1 MLKDDNVMQYD
12 SLFSVSKAIAEKM
25 GADSTKKYDSTYSV
39 ALEILNRMGSAGGG
53 DASTLESVD
62 VLPTSGVK
70 DGDVVYLKGNA
81 EKADG
86 FYVATLGGDGSA
98 TWTPI
103 SGGGSSIKTYVF
115 QALADNGTAGVSETD
130 RAAILQDVKNGEM
143 IRINVLNSGYS
154 FLAIGTYYTET
165 RAEVNFGFAV
175 RSNQYY
181 KYDTSTDIVQFIG
194 VDDMRND
201 IDGLNEQITNLI
213 TRTQEIDGKIG
224 VIATDTLP
232 TVENAGDKLYAH
244 RDEDKNI
251 KLYGK
256 VFTDEVSQTPLP
268 TNKYFR
274 AFNIQLA
281 DDEWTNYYNGGGNKV
296 SLTINFL
303 KLTHPQFNIDFTVA
317 KDASDNTSIVP
328 SLRNNDNFRLGE
340 NVNGTYELHNTEV
353 GEDMVVAYVTVDVDT
368 KSFHFEMSETDYPMM
383 LKEKSQQ
390 TIVIGGNSSQLSL
403 NLSKGFYKLSKPFIK
418 QAIPYLDTDG
428 NIIEGGQKLSEKY
441 NPFHRTKASSESFN
455 FVEWNEFGQ
464 ITEGHSLYQKRI
476 WINKSKSTD
485 SWGYLYGDYLYEIPD
500 LMVVPTVFGTS
511 GQVLQSAG
519 EGNAPTWTDMIKI
532 QKITQDAYDALQ
544 TKDDNVLYVI
554 TD

>member
-1 MLKDDNVMQYD
+1 MQYD

-53 DASTLESVD
+53 DASKLESVD
-62 VLPTSGVK
+62 VLPTEGVK

-98 TWTPI
+98 TWTMV
-103 SGGGSSIKTYVF
+103 SGGGSSIKTYTF
-115 QALADNGTAGVSETD
+115 QALTDNGTAGVSETD

-154 FLAIGTYYTET
+154 FLAIGTYYTDT
-165 RAEVNFGFAV
+165 RAEVNFGFAI

-213 TRTQEIDGKIG
+213 TRTQEIDNKIG
-224 VIATDTLP
+224 VVATDTLP
-232 TVENAGDKLYAH
+232 TVENAGDKLYVR

-256 VFTDEVSQTPLP
+256 VFTEEVSETPVP
-268 TNKYFR
+268 MYKYFR
-274 AFNIQLA
+274 GINFQLA

-296 SLTINFL
+296 SLTIDFP
-303 KLTHPQFNIDFTVA
+303 KFTHPQFNIDFTVV
-317 KDASDNTSIVP
+317 KDASNNTSIVP
-328 SLRNNDNFRLGE
+328 SLRNNENFRLGE
-340 NVNGTYELHNTEV
+340 NVNGTYELHNTEM
-353 GEDMVVAYVTVDVDT
+353 GEDIVVAYVTVNVDT
-368 KSFHFEMSETDYPMM
+368 KSFYFEIDEAINYQMM
-383 LKEKSQQ
+383 LKEPSQQ
-390 TIVIGGNSSQLSL
+390 TIVIGGNSSVLSL
-403 NLSKGFYKLSKPFIK
+403 NLSKGFYQLSKPFIR
-418 QAIPYLDTDG
+418 QAIPYLDADG
-428 NIIEGGQKLSEKY
+428 NIIEGGHKLSEKY
-441 NPFHRTKASSESFN
+441 NPFHRTKAATTGFN
-455 FVEWNEFGQ
+455 FAKWNVYGQ
-464 ITEGHSLYQKRI
+464 ITGGHSVYQKKI
-476 WINKSKSTD
+476 WINKSKSTG
-485 SWGYLYGDYLYEIPD
+485 SWGYLYGEYVNKFPD
-500 LMVVPTVFGTS
+500 LMVVPTAFGTS

-519 EGNAPTWTDMIKI
+519 EGNAPTWTDLIKI

>member
-1 MLKDDNVMQYD
+1 MQYD

-39 ALEILNRMGSAGGG
+39 ALEILNRMGSTGGG
-53 DASTLESVD
+53 DASKLESVD
-62 VLPTSGVK
+62 AFPTEGVK

-115 QALADNGTAGVSETD
+115 QTLADNGTAGVSETD
-130 RAAILQDVKNGEM
+130 RASILQDVKNGEM

-154 FLAIGTYYTET
+154 FLAIGTYYTDT

-181 KYDTSTDIVQFIG
+181 KYDTSTDIVQFIDD
-194 VDDMRND
+194 DDMRND

-213 TRTQEIDGKIG
+213 TRTQDIDDKIG
-224 VIATDTLP
+224 VVATDTLP
-232 TVENAGDKLYAH
+232 TVENAGDKLYVH

-256 VFTDEVSQTPLP
+256 VFTEEVSETPVHKY
-268 TNKYFR
+268 KYFR
-274 AFNIQLA
+274 AINFQLA

-296 SLTINFL
+296 SLTINFS
-303 KLTHPQFNIDFTVA
+303 KFAHPQFNIDFTVV
-317 KDASDNTSIVP
+317 KDASNNTSIVP
-328 SLRNNDNFRLGE
+328 SLRNNENFRLGE
-340 NVNGTYELHNTEV
+340 NVNGTYELHNTEP
-353 GEDMVVAYVTVDVDT
+353 GEDIVVAYVTVNVDT
-368 KSFHFEMSETDYPMM
+368 KSFYFEISEANYEMM
-383 LKEKSQQ
+383 LEEPSQQ

-403 NLSKGFYKLSKPFIK
+403 NLSKGFYQLSKPFIK

-428 NIIEGGQKLSEKY
+428 NIIENGKKLSEKY
-441 NPFHRTKASSESFN
+441 NPYNNAKEYTKLNPSGYISLPYWNDRGQIIGEYTRGKTYFTLNNSLYALTGGSGINENFKIFAPSES
-455 FVEWNEFGQ
+455 
-464 ITEGHSLYQKRI
+464 
-476 WINKSKSTD
+476 
-485 SWGYLYGDYLYEIPD
+485 
-500 LMVVPTVFGTS
+500 GTA
-511 GQVLQSAG
+511 GQVLQSN
-519 EGNAPTWTDMIKI
+519 GNAAPIWTDLIKI
-532 QKITQDAYDALQ
+532 QKITQDAYDALE

-554 TD
+554 TN

>member
-1 MLKDDNVMQYD
+1 MQYD

-53 DASTLESVD
+53 DASKLESVD
-62 VLPTSGVK
+62 VLPTEGVK

-86 FYVATLGGDGSA
+86 FYVATLGSDGSA
-98 TWTPI
+98 TWTMI

-115 QALADNGTAGVSETD
+115 QTLADNGTAGVSETD
-130 RAAILQDVKNGEM
+130 RAAILRDVKNGEM

-154 FLAIGTYYTET
+154 FLAIGTYYTDT

-181 KYDTSTDIVQFIG
+181 KYDTSTDIVQFIDD
-194 VDDMRND
+194 DDMRND

-224 VIATDTLP
+224 AVATDTLP
-232 TVENAGDKLYAH
+232 TVENAGDKLYVH

-256 VFTDEVSQTPLP
+256 IFTEESSQTPVP
-268 TNKYFR
+268 MYKVFR
-274 AFNIQLA
+274 AINFQLA

-296 SLTINFL
+296 SLTISFPKFN
-303 KLTHPQFNIDFTVA
+303 HPQFNIDFTVV
-317 KDASDNTSIVP
+317 KDASNNTSIVP
-328 SLRNNDNFRLGE
+328 SLRNNENFRLGE
-340 NVNGTYELHNTEV
+340 NVNGTYELHNTEP
-353 GEDMVVAYVTVDVDT
+353 GEDIVVAYVTVNVDT
-368 KSFHFEMSETDYPMM
+368 KSFYFEISEANYLMQLEQP
-383 LKEKSQQ
+383 SQQ

-403 NLSKGFYKLSKPFIK
+403 NLSKGFHKLSKPFIK

-428 NIIEGGQKLSEKY
+428 NIIEKGKKLSEKY
-441 NPFHRTKASSESFN
+441 NPYHITKANGKGFN
-455 FVEWNEFGQ
+455 FAEWNQYGQ
-464 ITEGHSLYQKRI
+464 ITGGHSVYQKKI
-476 WINKSKSTD
+476 WINKSKSTID
-485 SWGYLYGDYLYEIPD
+485 WGYLYGEYVNEFPD
-500 LMVVPTVFGTS
+500 LMVVPTAFGTS

-519 EGNAPTWTDMIKI
+519 EGNAPTWTDLIKI

>member
-1 MLKDDNVMQYD
+1 MQYD

-53 DASTLESVD
+53 DASKLESVD
-62 VLPTSGVK
+62 VLPTEGVK

-86 FYVATLGGDGSA
+86 FYVATLGSDGSA
-98 TWTPI
+98 TWTMI
-103 SGGGSSIKTYVF
+103 SGGGSSIKTYTF
-115 QALADNGTAGVSETD
+115 QTLADNGTAGVSETD
-130 RAAILQDVKNGEM
+130 RAAILRDVKNGEM

-232 TVENAGDKLYAH
+232 TVENAGNRLFLKTDNDGYNK
-244 RDEDKNI
+244 I
-251 KLYGK
+251 YGK
-256 VFTDEVSQTPLP
+256 YHIDRAVDKPM
-268 TNKYFR
+268 KY
-274 AFNIQLA
+274 
-281 DDEWTNYYNGGGNKV
+281 ETNYYEATLNITDADWEKITQG
-296 SLTINFL
+296 NFL
-303 KLTHPQFNIDFTVA
+303 KVDI
-317 KDASDNTSIVP
+317 IVP
-328 SLRNNDNFRLGE
+328 SISQNNQCVFEFDFKESLNIHISDKYTYSFYIATYSDREDYDIMYKTDNSVFC
-340 NVNGTYELHNTEV
+340 
-353 GEDMVVAYVTVDVDT
+353 
-368 KSFHFEMSETDYPMM
+368 KM
-383 LKEKSQQ
+383 LINNNSHS
-390 TIVIGGNSSQLSL
+390 IVIKSKTTNTNPFYVRTTSIQGNNLDISQSEGIIEYGGDSVSQ
-403 NLSKGFYKLSKPFIK
+403 YM
-418 QAIPYLDTDG
+418 PYQDKDG

-441 NPFHRTKASSESFN
+441 NPYHTTTARANYASSSTFY
-455 FVEWNEFGQ
+455 FPSWNSNGQ
-464 ITEGHSLYQKRI
+464 ITSGTVTKAVNDKINNNFYRRYSLTQ
-476 WINKSKSTD
+476 STHYTIFAPET
-485 SWGYLYGDYLYEIPD
+485 G
-500 LMVVPTVFGTS
+500 GTT
-511 GQVLQSAG
+511 GQILQSN
-519 EGNAPTWTDMIKI
+519 GNAAPIWTDLIKI
-532 QKITQDAYDALQ
+532 QKITQDAYDALE

-554 TD
+554 TN

>member
-1 MLKDDNVMQYD
+1 MQYD

-39 ALEILNRMGSAGGG
+39 ALEILNRMGSTGGG
-53 DASTLESVD
+53 DASKLESVD
-62 VLPTSGVK
+62 VLPTEGVK

-98 TWTPI
+98 TWTMI
-103 SGGGSSIKTYVF
+103 SGGGSSIKTYTF
-115 QALADNGTAGVSETD
+115 QTLSDNGTAGVSETD
-130 RAAILQDVKNGEM
+130 RAAILRDVKNGEM

-154 FLAIGTYYTET
+154 FLAIGTYYTDT

-232 TVENAGDKLYAH
+232 TVENAGNRLFLKTDNDGYNK
-244 RDEDKNI
+244 I
-251 KLYGK
+251 YGK
-256 VFTDEVSQTPLP
+256 YHIDMDVDRPMQYE
-268 TNKYFR
+268 
-274 AFNIQLA
+274 
-281 DDEWTNYYNGGGNKV
+281 TNYYEAILNITDSDWQANDNLAG
-296 SLTINFL
+296 TIGA
-303 KLTHPQFNIDFTVA
+303 TI
-317 KDASDNTSIVP
+317 IVP
-328 SLRNNDNFRLGE
+328 SISQNNECKVRFDFDNNHNITPSIDKEHMDIFEIQNPKERQYYIVYKSNSFVFCEIQIYESVHRIIFYSGRRGINPFNFKYNSIE
-340 NVNGTYELHNTEV
+340 GTNLNPL
-353 GEDMVVAYVTVDVDT
+353 D
-368 KSFHFEMSETDYPMM
+368 
-383 LKEKSQQ
+383 
-390 TIVIGGNSSQLSL
+390 LSL
-403 NLSKGFYKLSKPFIK
+403 SQGVKEYEGEKFFQYM
-418 QAIPYLDTDG
+418 PYQDKDG

-441 NPFHRTKASSESFN
+441 NPYHTTKAVVDGYYFPR
-455 FVEWNEFGQ
+455 WNEYGQ
-464 ITEGHSLYQKRI
+464 ITGSYDVNQKRI
-476 WINKSKSTD
+476 WINKSKSTNN
-485 SWGYLYGDYLYEIPD
+485 WGYLYVRYVNEFPD
-500 LMVVPTVFGTS
+500 LMVVPTAFGTS

-519 EGNAPTWTDMIKI
+519 EGNAPTWTDLIKI

>member
-1 MLKDDNVMQYD
+1 MQYD

-53 DASTLESVD
+53 DASKLESVD
-62 VLPTSGVK
+62 VLPTEGVK

-98 TWTPI
+98 TWTMV

-115 QALADNGTAGVSETD
+115 QTLADNGTAGVSETD
-130 RAAILQDVKNGEM
+130 RAAILRDVKNGEM

-154 FLAIGTYYTET
+154 FLAIGTYYTDT

-194 VDDMRND
+194 VDDMKND

-224 VIATDTLP
+224 VVATDTLP
-232 TVENAGDKLYAH
+232 TVENAGDKLYVH
-244 RDEDKNI
+244 KDEDKNI

-256 VFTDEVSQTPLP
+256 VFTEEHSQTPVP
-268 TNKYFR
+268 MHKYFR
-274 AFNIQLA
+274 AINFQLA

-296 SLTINFL
+296 SLTIDFP
-303 KLTHPQFNIDFTVA
+303 KFTHPQFNIDFTVV
-317 KDASDNTSIVP
+317 KDASNNTSIVP
-328 SLRNNDNFRLGE
+328 SLRNNENFRLGE
-340 NVNGTYELHNTEV
+340 NVNGTYELHNTES
-353 GEDMVVAYVTVDVDT
+353 GEDIVVAYVTVNVDT
-368 KSFHFEMSETDYPMM
+368 KSFYFEIDEAINYQMM
-383 LKEKSQQ
+383 LKEPSQQ
-390 TIVIGGNSSQLSL
+390 TIVIGGNSSVLSL
-403 NLSKGFYKLSKPFIK
+403 NLSKGFYQLSKPFIR
-418 QAIPYLDTDG
+418 QAIPYLDADG
-428 NIIEGGQKLSEKY
+428 NIIEKGQKLSEKY
-441 NPFHRTKASSESFN
+441 NPYHRIKANSDYRFPS
-455 FVEWNEFGQ
+455 WNEFGQ
-464 ITEGHSLYQKRI
+464 ITEGHKVYQKHI
-476 WINKSKSTD
+476 WINKSKSTND
-485 SWGYLYGDYLYEIPD
+485 WGYLYGEYVEEFPD
-500 LMVVPTVFGTS
+500 LMVVPTAFGTS

-519 EGNAPTWTDMIKI
+519 EGNVPTWTDLIKI

-544 TKDDNVLYVI
+544 TKDENVLYVI

>member
-1 MLKDDNVMQYD
+1 MQYD

-53 DASTLESVD
+53 DASKLESVD
-62 VLPTSGVK
+62 VLPTEGVK

-98 TWTPI
+98 TWTMV
-103 SGGGSSIKTYVF
+103 SVGGSSIKTYVF

-130 RAAILQDVKNGEM
+130 RASILQDVKNGEM

-154 FLAIGTYYTET
+154 FLAIGTYYTDT
-165 RAEVNFGFAV
+165 RAEVNFGFAI

-224 VIATDTLP
+224 VVATDTLP
-232 TVENAGDKLYAH
+232 TVENAGDKLYVH

-256 VFTDEVSQTPLP
+256 VFTEEHSQTPVP
-268 TNKYFR
+268 MYKYFR
-274 AFNIQLA
+274 GINFQLA

-296 SLTINFL
+296 SLTIDFP
-303 KLTHPQFNIDFTVA
+303 KFTHPQFNIDFTVV
-317 KDASDNTSIVP
+317 KDASNNTSIVP
-328 SLRNNDNFRLGE
+328 SLRNNENFRLGE
-340 NVNGTYELHNTEV
+340 NVNGTYELHNTEM
-353 GEDMVVAYVTVDVDT
+353 GEDIVVAYVTIGVDT
-368 KSFHFEMSETDYPMM
+368 KSFYFEIDEAINYQMM
-383 LKEKSQQ
+383 LKEPSQQ
-390 TIVIGGNSSQLSL
+390 TIVIGGNSSELSL
-403 NLSKGFYKLSKPFIK
+403 NLSKGFYQLSKPFIK
-418 QAIPYLDTDG
+418 QAIPYLDTNG

-441 NPFHRTKASSESFN
+441 NPYHQTKVSGKGFHFA
-455 FVEWNEFGQ
+455 EWNQYGQ
-464 ITEGHSLYQKRI
+464 ITGGHTVYQKKI
-476 WINKSKSTD
+476 WINKSKSTN
-485 SWGYLYGDYLYEIPD
+485 SWGYLYGEYVNVFPD
-500 LMVVPTVFGTS
+500 LMVVPTEFGTS

-519 EGNAPTWTDMIKI
+519 EGNAPTWTNMIKI
-532 QKITQDAYDALQ
+532 QKITQDAYDALE

>member
-1 MLKDDNVMQYD
+1 MQYD

-53 DASTLESVD
+53 DASKLESVD
-62 VLPTSGVK
+62 VLPTEGVK

-86 FYVATLGGDGSA
+86 FYVATLGSDGSA
-98 TWTPI
+98 TWTMI

-154 FLAIGTYYTET
+154 FLAIGTYYTDT
-165 RAEVNFGFAV
+165 RAEVNFGFAI

-181 KYDTSTDIVQFIG
+181 KYDTSTDIVQFIDD
-194 VDDMRND
+194 DDMRND

-213 TRTQEIDGKIG
+213 TRTQDIDGKIG

-232 TVENAGDKLYAH
+232 TVENAGDKLYVH

-256 VFTDEVSQTPLP
+256 VFTEEVSETPVHMFK
-268 TNKYFR
+268 NYR
-274 AFNIQLA
+274 AINFQLA

-296 SLTINFL
+296 SLTIDFP
-303 KLTHPQFNIDFTVA
+303 KFTHPQFNIDFTVV
-317 KDASDNTSIVP
+317 KDASNNTSIVP
-328 SLRNNDNFRLGE
+328 SLRNNENFRLGE
-340 NVNGTYELHNTEV
+340 NVNGTYELHNTES
-353 GEDMVVAYVTVDVDT
+353 GEDIVVAYVTVNVDT
-368 KSFHFEMSETDYPMM
+368 KSFYFEIDEAINYQMM
-383 LKEKSQQ
+383 LKEPSQQ

-403 NLSKGFYKLSKPFIK
+403 NLSKGFFQLAKPFIK

-441 NPFHRTKASSESFN
+441 NPYRRIKAATTGFN
-455 FVEWNEFGQ
+455 FAKWNQYGQ
-464 ITEGHSLYQKRI
+464 ITGGHSVYQKKI
-476 WINKSKSTD
+476 WINKSKSTG
-485 SWGYLYGDYLYEIPD
+485 SWGYLYGEYVNEFPD
-500 LMVVPTVFGTS
+500 LMVVPTAFGTS

-519 EGNAPTWTDMIKI
+519 EGNTPTWTDLIKI

>member
-1 MLKDDNVMQYD
+1 MQYD

-53 DASTLESVD
+53 DASKLESVD
-62 VLPTSGVK
+62 VLPTEGVK

-98 TWTPI
+98 TWTMV
-103 SGGGSSIKTYVF
+103 SGGGSSIKTYTF
-115 QALADNGTAGVSETD
+115 QALTDNGTAGVSETD

-154 FLAIGTYYTET
+154 FLAIGTYYTDT
-165 RAEVNFGFAV
+165 RAEVNFGFAI

-213 TRTQEIDGKIG
+213 TRTQEIDNKIG
-224 VIATDTLP
+224 VVATDTLP
-232 TVENAGDKLYAH
+232 TVENAGDKLYVR

-256 VFTDEVSQTPLP
+256 VFTEEVSETPVHMY
-268 TNKYFR
+268 KYFR
-274 AFNIQLA
+274 GINFQLA

-296 SLTINFL
+296 SLTIDFP
-303 KLTHPQFNIDFTVA
+303 KFTHPQFNIDFTVV
-317 KDASDNTSIVP
+317 KDASNNTSIVP
-328 SLRNNDNFRLGE
+328 SLRNNENFRLGE
-340 NVNGTYELHNTEV
+340 NVNGTYELHNTEM
-353 GEDMVVAYVTVDVDT
+353 GEDIVVAYVTVNVDT
-368 KSFHFEMSETDYPMM
+368 KSFYFEIDEAINYQMM
-383 LKEKSQQ
+383 LKEPSQQ
-390 TIVIGGNSSQLSL
+390 TIVIGGNSSVLSL
-403 NLSKGFYKLSKPFIK
+403 NLSKGFYQLSKPFIR
-418 QAIPYLDTDG
+418 QAIPYLDADG
-428 NIIEGGQKLSEKY
+428 NIIEGGHKLSEKY
-441 NPFHRTKASSESFN
+441 NPFHRTKAATTGFN
-455 FVEWNEFGQ
+455 FAKWNVYGQ
-464 ITEGHSLYQKRI
+464 ITGGHSVYQKKI
-476 WINKSKSTD
+476 WINKSKSTG
-485 SWGYLYGDYLYEIPD
+485 SWGYLYGEYVNKFPD
-500 LMVVPTVFGTS
+500 LMVVPTAFGTS

-519 EGNAPTWTDMIKI
+519 EGNAPTWTDLIKI

>member
-1 MLKDDNVMQYD
+1 MQYD

-53 DASTLESVD
+53 DASKLESVD
-62 VLPTSGVK
+62 VLPTEGVK

-98 TWTPI
+98 TWTMV

-115 QALADNGTAGVSETD
+115 QALTDNGTAGVSETD
-130 RAAILQDVKNGEM
+130 RAAILRDVKNGEM

-154 FLAIGTYYTET
+154 FLAIGTYYTDT

-194 VDDMRND
+194 VDDMKND

-232 TVENAGDKLYAH
+232 TVENAGDKLYVH

-256 VFTDEVSQTPLP
+256 VFTEEESQTPVP
-268 TNKYFR
+268 NYKYFR
-274 AFNIQLA
+274 GINFQLA

-296 SLTINFL
+296 SLTIDFP
-303 KLTHPQFNIDFTVA
+303 KFTHPQFNIDFTVV
-317 KDASDNTSIVP
+317 KDASNNTSIVP
-328 SLRNNDNFRLGE
+328 SLRNNENFRLGE
-340 NVNGTYELHNTEV
+340 NVNGTYELHNTEM
-353 GEDMVVAYVTVDVDT
+353 GEDIVVAYVTVNVDT
-368 KSFHFEMSETDYPMM
+368 KSFYFEIDEGINYQMM
-383 LKEKSQQ
+383 LKEPSQQ
-390 TIVIGGNSSQLSL
+390 TIVIGGNSSELSL
-403 NLSKGFYKLSKPFIK
+403 NLSKGFYQLSKPFIR
-418 QAIPYLDTDG
+418 QAIPYLDADG
-428 NIIEGGQKLSEKY
+428 NIIEQGKKLSEKY
-441 NPFHRTKASSESFN
+441 NPYHTTKTNGKGFN
-455 FVEWNEFGQ
+455 FAEWNQYGQ
-464 ITEGHSLYQKRI
+464 ITGGHSVYQKQI
-476 WINKSKSTD
+476 WINKSKSTN
-485 SWGYLYGDYLYEIPD
+485 SWGYLYGDYVNEFPD
-500 LMVVPTVFGTS
+500 LMVVPTAFGTS

-519 EGNAPTWTDMIKI
+519 EGNVPTWTDLIKI
-532 QKITQDAYDALQ
+532 QKITQDAYDALE

-554 TD
+554 TN

>member
-1 MLKDDNVMQYD
+1 MQYD

-53 DASTLESVD
+53 DASKLESVD
-62 VLPTSGVK
+62 VLPTEGVK

-98 TWTPI
+98 TWTMI
-103 SGGGSSIKTYVF
+103 SGGGSSIKTYTF
-115 QALADNGTAGVSETD
+115 QTLADNGTAGVSETD

-165 RAEVNFGFAV
+165 RAEINFGFAV

-181 KYDTSTDIVQFIG
+181 KYDTSTDIVQFIDD
-194 VDDMRND
+194 DDMRND

-224 VIATDTLP
+224 VVATDTLP
-232 TVENAGDKLYAH
+232 TVENAGDKLYVR
-244 RDEDKNI
+244 RDGNNRFE
-251 KLYGK
+251 LYGK
-256 VFTDEVSQTPLP
+256 VFTDELSDTPP
-268 TNKYFR
+268 KMNKEYVAIDFGF
-274 AFNIQLA
+274 AY
-281 DDEWTNYYNGGGNKV
+281 DEWTNYYNGGGNRV
-296 SLTINFL
+296 SLTINFP
-303 KLTHPQFNIDFTVA
+303 KFGNPQFNIDFTVV
-317 KDASDNTSIVP
+317 KDASNNTSIVP
-328 SLRNNDNFRLGE
+328 SLRNNENFRLGE
-340 NVNGTYELHNTEV
+340 NVNGTYELHNTEL
-353 GEDMVVAYVTVDVDT
+353 GEDLVVAYVTIDVDT
-368 KSFHFEMSETDYPMM
+368 EHFYFEMGETNYPMQ
-383 LKEKSQQ
+383 LENPSQQ

-403 NLSKGFYKLSKPFIK
+403 NLSKGITQLSKPVIR

-428 NIIEGGQKLSEKY
+428 NIIEGGQKLSKKY
-441 NPFHRTKASSESFN
+441 NPYHRTEANSDYKFPS
-455 FVEWNEFGQ
+455 WNEFGQ
-464 ITEGHSLYQKRI
+464 ITEGHKVFQKQI
-476 WINKSKSTD
+476 WINKSKSTN
-485 SWGYLYGDYLYEIPD
+485 SWGYLYGKYVEEFPD
-500 LMVVPTVFGTS
+500 LMVVPTAFGTS

-519 EGNAPTWTDMIKI
+519 EGNAPSWTDLIKI

-554 TD
+554 TN

>member
-1 MLKDDNVMQYD
+1 MQYD

-53 DASTLESVD
+53 DASKLESVD
-62 VLPTSGVK
+62 VLPTEGVK

-98 TWTPI
+98 TWTMV

-115 QALADNGTAGVSETD
+115 QTLADNGTAGVSETD

-181 KYDTSTDIVQFIG
+181 KYDTSTDIVQFIDD
-194 VDDMRND
+194 DDMKND

-224 VIATDTLP
+224 VVATDTLP
-232 TVENAGDKLYAH
+232 TVENAGDRLFLKTDNDGYNKIYGKYH
-244 RDEDKNI
+244 RDRVVDKPMKYDTDYFEATLN
-251 KLYGK
+251 
-256 VFTDEVSQTPLP
+256 FTDDDWDKISGGIPFEVD
-268 TNKYFR
+268 
-274 AFNIQLA
+274 I
-281 DDEWTNYYNGGGNKV
+281 
-296 SLTINFL
+296 
-303 KLTHPQFNIDFTVA
+303 
-317 KDASDNTSIVP
+317 IVP
-328 SLRNNDNFRLGE
+328 SISQNNHCIFEFDFKESLNIHISDRFTNIFYIATSSDREEYDIKYKTNNFVFCKMLINNDS
-340 NVNGTYELHNTEV
+340 H
-353 GEDMVVAYVTVDVDT
+353 
-368 KSFHFEMSETDYPMM
+368 S
-383 LKEKSQQ
+383 
-390 TIVIGGNSSQLSL
+390 IVIKSKTTDTNPFYVSYVVIQGKYFDITQSEGVIDYGGYSVSQ
-403 NLSKGFYKLSKPFIK
+403 YM
-418 QAIPYLDTDG
+418 PYQDKDG
-428 NIIEGGQKLSEKY
+428 NIIEGGKKLSEKY
-441 NPFHRTKASSESFN
+441 NPYRTTTARFNSSSSSTFY
-455 FVEWNEFGQ
+455 FPSWNSNGQ
-464 ITEGHSLYQKRI
+464 ITSGATTHTVTDNINNVGHKRFSLNQTTNYTI
-476 WINKSKSTD
+476 FAPET
-485 SWGYLYGDYLYEIPD
+485 G
-500 LMVVPTVFGTS
+500 GTA
-511 GQVLQSAG
+511 GQVLQSN
-519 EGNAPTWTDMIKI
+519 GNAAPIWTDLIKI

>member
-1 MLKDDNVMQYD
+1 MQYD

-53 DASTLESVD
+53 DASKLESVD
-62 VLPTSGVK
+62 VLPTEGVK

-86 FYVATLGGDGSA
+86 FYVATLGGDGSV
-98 TWTPI
+98 TWTMV

-115 QALADNGTAGVSETD
+115 QTLADNGTAGVSETD
-130 RAAILQDVKNGEM
+130 RASILQDVKNGEM

-194 VDDMRND
+194 VDDMKND

-232 TVENAGDKLYAH
+232 TVENAGDKLYVS

-256 VFTDEVSQTPLP
+256 VFTEERSQTPVPMHKEL
-268 TNKYFR
+268 R
-274 AFNIQLA
+274 GFNIQLV
-281 DDEWTNYYNGGGNKV
+281 DDEWTNYYNGGGNRV
-296 SLTINFL
+296 SLTINFP
-303 KLTHPQFNIDFTVA
+303 KFVHPQFNIDFTVV
-317 KDASDNTSIVP
+317 KDASNNTSIVP
-328 SLRNNDNFRLGE
+328 SLRNNENFRLGE

-353 GEDMVVAYVTVDVDT
+353 GEDIVVAYVTVNVDA
-368 KSFHFEMSETDYPMM
+368 KSFYFEIDEATNYLMQLEEP
-383 LKEKSQQ
+383 SQQ

-403 NLSKGFYKLSKPFIK
+403 NLSKGFYQLSKPFIK

-428 NIIEGGQKLSEKY
+428 NIIEGGQKLSKKY
-441 NPFHRTKASSESFN
+441 NPYNQTKAVVDGYYFPR
-455 FVEWNEFGQ
+455 WNKYGQ
-464 ITEGHSLYQKRI
+464 ITGSYDVNQKKI
-476 WINKSKSTD
+476 WINKSKSTNN
-485 SWGYLYGDYLYEIPD
+485 WGYLYVRYANEFPD
-500 LMVVPTVFGTS
+500 LMVVPTAFGTS

-519 EGNAPTWTDMIKI
+519 EGNAPTWTNMIKI

-554 TD
+554 TN

>member
-1 MLKDDNVMQYD
+1 MQYD

-39 ALEILNRMGSAGGG
+39 ALEILNRMDSAGGG
-53 DASTLESVD
+53 DASKLESVD
-62 VLPTSGVK
+62 VLPTEGVK

-98 TWTPI
+98 TWTMI

-115 QALADNGTAGVSETD
+115 QTLADNGTAGVSETD

-181 KYDTSTDIVQFIG
+181 KYDTSTDIVQFIDD
-194 VDDMRND
+194 DDMRND

-213 TRTQEIDGKIG
+213 TRTQDIDGKIG

-232 TVENAGDKLYAH
+232 TVENAGDKLYVR

-256 VFTDEVSQTPLP
+256 LHTDRAVDKPI
-268 TNKYFR
+268 KY
-274 AFNIQLA
+274 
-281 DDEWTNYYNGGGNKV
+281 ETNYFEATLNITDNDWNKISV
-296 SLTINFL
+296 GIPFEV
-303 KLTHPQFNIDFTVA
+303 HI
-317 KDASDNTSIVP
+317 IVP
-328 SLRNNDNFRLGE
+328 SIAQNNDCLFEFDFKGSLNIHISDIFTDIFYIE
-340 NVNGTYELHNTEV
+340 KKSEQ
-353 GEDMVVAYVTVDVDT
+353 EDYDIMY
-368 KSFHFEMSETDYPMM
+368 KTDNSVFCKM
-383 LKEKSQQ
+383 LINNDSHS
-390 TIVIGGNSSQLSL
+390 IVIK
-403 NLSKGFYKLSKPFIK
+403 SKTTDTNPFYVDYATIQGK
-418 QAIPYLDTDG
+418 YLDISQSEGVIEYEGDSVSQYMPYQDKDG
-428 NIIEGGQKLSEKY
+428 NIIEQGKKLSEKY
-441 NPFHRTKASSESFN
+441 NPHRTTTARVNISGSNILYFPS
-455 FVEWNEFGQ
+455 WNSNGQ
-464 ITEGHSLYQKRI
+464 ITSGALTNAVTDKINNVGHRRFSLNQKTNYTI
-476 WINKSKSTD
+476 FAPET
-485 SWGYLYGDYLYEIPD
+485 G
-500 LMVVPTVFGTS
+500 GTA
-511 GQVLQSAG
+511 GQVLQSN
-519 EGNAPTWTDMIKI
+519 GNAAPTWTDLIKI

-544 TKDDNVLYVI
+544 TKDENVLYVI
-554 TD
+554 TN

>member
-1 MLKDDNVMQYD
+1 MQYD

-53 DASTLESVD
+53 DASKLESVD
-62 VLPTSGVK
+62 VLPTEGVK

-98 TWTPI
+98 TWTMV

-115 QALADNGTAGVSETD
+115 QTLADNGTAGVSETD
-130 RAAILQDVKNGEM
+130 RAAILRDVKNGEM

-154 FLAIGTYYTET
+154 FLAIGTYYTDT

-194 VDDMRND
+194 VDDMKND

-232 TVENAGDKLYAH
+232 TVENAGDKLYVH

-256 VFTDEVSQTPLP
+256 LHTERAVDKPM
-268 TNKYFR
+268 KY
-274 AFNIQLA
+274 
-281 DDEWTNYYNGGGNKV
+281 ETNYFEATLNITDADWDKISKGIIFQVDIIVPNISHNNQCIFEFDFKE
-296 SLTINFL
+296 SLNIHISDYFTNIFYIATYSDREDYDIMYKTDNSVFCKILINNDS
-303 KLTHPQFNIDFTVA
+303 H
-317 KDASDNTSIVP
+317 SIVIKSKTTDTNP
-328 SLRNNDNFRLGE
+328 F
-340 NVNGTYELHNTEV
+340 
-353 GEDMVVAYVTVDVDT
+353 YV
-368 KSFHFEMSETDYPMM
+368 
-383 LKEKSQQ
+383 
-390 TIVIGGNSSQLSL
+390 
-403 NLSKGFYKLSKPFIK
+403 
-418 QAIPYLDTDG
+418 LDTDIQGRYLDISQSEGVIEYGGDSVSQYIPYQDKNG
-428 NIIEGGQKLSEKY
+428 NIIEQGKKLSEKY
-441 NPFHRTKASSESFN
+441 NPYYTTKAKLNISGSNILYFPS
-455 FVEWNEFGQ
+455 WNSNGQ
-464 ITEGHSLYQKRI
+464 ITSGAVTNAVTDNINNVGHRRFSLNQTTNYTI
-476 WINKSKSTD
+476 FAPET
-485 SWGYLYGDYLYEIPD
+485 G
-500 LMVVPTVFGTS
+500 GTT
-511 GQVLQSAG
+511 GQVLQSN
-519 EGNAPTWTDMIKI
+519 GNAAPIWTDLIKI

-554 TD
+554 TN

>member
-1 MLKDDNVMQYD
+1 MQYD

-25 GADSTKKYDSTYSV
+25 GADSAKKYDSTYSV

-53 DASTLESVD
+53 DASKLESVD
-62 VLPTSGVK
+62 VLPTEGVK

-81 EKADG
+81 EKVDG

-98 TWTPI
+98 TWTMI

-115 QALADNGTAGVSETD
+115 QTLADNGTAGVSETD

-154 FLAIGTYYTET
+154 FLAIGTYYTDT
-165 RAEVNFGFAV
+165 RAEVNFGFAI

-194 VDDMRND
+194 VDDIKND

-232 TVENAGDKLYAH
+232 TVENAGDKLYVR

-256 VFTDEVSQTPLP
+256 VFTDEVSDTPVP
-268 TNKYFR
+268 MHKVFKAINF
-274 AFNIQLA
+274 QLA

-296 SLTINFL
+296 SLTINFP
-303 KLTHPQFNIDFTVA
+303 KFTHPQFNIDFTVV
-317 KDASDNTSIVP
+317 KDASNNTSIVP
-328 SLRNNDNFRLGE
+328 SLRNNENFRLGE
-340 NVNGTYELHNTEV
+340 NVNGTYELHNTEL
-353 GEDMVVAYVTVDVDT
+353 GEDIVVAYVTVNVDT
-368 KSFHFEMSETDYPMM
+368 KSFYFEIDEAINYPMR
-383 LKEKSQQ
+383 LEQPSQQ

-403 NLSKGFYKLSKPFIK
+403 NLSKGFYKLSKPVIR

-441 NPFHRTKASSESFN
+441 NPYHQTKASGDGYYFPR
-455 FVEWNEFGQ
+455 WNQYGQ
-464 ITEGHSLYQKRI
+464 ITGGDSVNQKKI
-476 WINKSKSTD
+476 WINKSTTTD
-485 SWGYLYGDYLYEIPD
+485 GWGYLYGEYVNEFPNS
-500 LMVVPTVFGTS
+500 MVVPTAFGTS

-519 EGNAPTWTDMIKI
+519 EGNAPTWTNMIKI
-532 QKITQDAYDALQ
+532 QKITQDAYDALE

>member
-1 MLKDDNVMQYD
+1 MQYD

-53 DASTLESVD
+53 DASKLESVD
-62 VLPTSGVK
+62 VLPTEGVK

-98 TWTPI
+98 TWTMV
-103 SGGGSSIKTYVF
+103 SVGGSSIKTYVF

-130 RAAILQDVKNGEM
+130 RASILQDVKNGEM

-154 FLAIGTYYTET
+154 FLAIGTYYTDT
-165 RAEVNFGFAV
+165 RAEINFGFAV

-224 VIATDTLP
+224 VVATDTLP
-232 TVENAGDKLYAH
+232 TVENAGDKLYVH

-256 VFTDEVSQTPLP
+256 MFTEEQSQTPVPMDKELRGI
-268 TNKYFR
+268 NF
-274 AFNIQLA
+274 QLA

-296 SLTINFL
+296 SLTINFP
-303 KLTHPQFNIDFTVA
+303 KFANPQFNIDFTVV
-317 KDASDNTSIVP
+317 KDASNNTSIVP
-328 SLRNNDNFRLGE
+328 SLRNNENFRLGE
-340 NVNGTYELHNTEV
+340 NVNGTYELHNTEM
-353 GEDMVVAYVTVDVDT
+353 GEDIVLAYVTIGVDT
-368 KSFHFEMSETDYPMM
+368 KSFYFEINEWFNYPMQ
-383 LKEKSQQ
+383 LEEPSQQ
-390 TIVIGGNSSQLSL
+390 TIVIGGNSSELSL
-403 NLSKGFYKLSKPFIK
+403 NLSKGIFQLSKPFIK
-418 QAIPYLDTDG
+418 QAIPYLDTNG

-441 NPFHRTKASSESFN
+441 NPYHQTKVSGKGFN
-455 FVEWNEFGQ
+455 FAEWNQYGQ
-464 ITEGHSLYQKRI
+464 ITGGHSVYRKKI
-476 WINKSKSTD
+476 WINKSTSTN
-485 SWGYLYGDYLYEIPD
+485 SWGYLYGEYVNVFPD
-500 LMVVPTVFGTS
+500 LMVVPTEFGTS

-519 EGNAPTWTDMIKI
+519 EGNAPTWTNMIKI

-554 TD
+554 TN

>member
-1 MLKDDNVMQYD
+1 MQYD

-53 DASTLESVD
+53 DASKLESVD
-62 VLPTSGVK
+62 VLPTEGVK

-98 TWTPI
+98 TWTMI
-103 SGGGSSIKTYVF
+103 SGGGSSIKTYTF
-115 QALADNGTAGVSETD
+115 QTLADNGTAGVSEAD
-130 RAAILQDVKNGEM
+130 RAAILRDVKNGEM

-154 FLAIGTYYTET
+154 FLAIGTYYTDT

-224 VIATDTLP
+224 VVATDTLP
-232 TVENAGDKLYAH
+232 TVENAGDKLYVR
-244 RDEDKNI
+244 RDGNNRFE
-251 KLYGK
+251 LYGK
-256 VFTDEVSQTPLP
+256 VFTDELSETPP
-268 TNKYFR
+268 TMNNEYVAIIFG
-274 AFNIQLA
+274 LA
-281 DDEWTNYYNGGGNKV
+281 YNEWTNYYNGGGNKV
-296 SLTINFL
+296 SLTINFP
-303 KLTHPQFNIDFTVA
+303 KFVNPQFNIDFTVV
-317 KDASDNTSIVP
+317 KDSSNNTSIVP
-328 SLRNNDNFRLGE
+328 SLRNNENFRLGE
-340 NVNGTYELHNTEV
+340 NVNGTYELHNTEL
-353 GEDMVVAYVTVDVDT
+353 GEDLIVAYVTIDVDAE
-368 KSFHFEMSETDYPMM
+368 HFYFEIGEANYPMQ
-383 LKEKSQQ
+383 LENPSQQ

-403 NLSKGFYKLSKPFIK
+403 NLSKGITQLSKPVIR

-441 NPFHRTKASSESFN
+441 NPFNKTQANDNYRFPR
-455 FVEWNEFGQ
+455 WNEYGQ
-464 ITEGHSLYQKRI
+464 IIGGYNVNQKKI
-476 WINKSKSTD
+476 WINKSISTND
-485 SWGYLYGDYLYEIPD
+485 WGYLYGEYVEEFPD
-500 LMVVPTVFGTS
+500 LMVVPTAFGTS

-519 EGNAPTWTDMIKI
+519 EGNVPTWTNMIKI

>member
-1 MLKDDNVMQYD
+1 MQYD

-53 DASTLESVD
+53 DASKLESVD
-62 VLPTSGVK
+62 VLPTEGVK
-70 DGDVVYLKGNA
+70 DGDVVYLKGNT

-98 TWTPI
+98 TWTMV

-115 QALADNGTAGVSETD
+115 QALTDNGTAGVSETD
-130 RAAILQDVKNGEM
+130 RAAILRDVKNGEM

-154 FLAIGTYYTET
+154 FLAIGTYYTDT
-165 RAEVNFGFAV
+165 RAEINFGFAV

-194 VDDMRND
+194 VDDMKND

-213 TRTQEIDGKIG
+213 TRTQDIDGKIG
-224 VIATDTLP
+224 VVATDTLP
-232 TVENAGDKLYAH
+232 TVENAGDKLYVH

-256 VFTDEVSQTPLP
+256 VFTEEHSQTPVP
-268 TNKYFR
+268 MYKYFR
-274 AFNIQLA
+274 GINFQLA

-296 SLTINFL
+296 SLTIDFP
-303 KLTHPQFNIDFTVA
+303 KFTHPQFNIDFTVV
-317 KDASDNTSIVP
+317 KDASNNTSIVP
-328 SLRNNDNFRLGE
+328 SLRNNENFRLGE
-340 NVNGTYELHNTEV
+340 NVNGTYELHNTEM
-353 GEDMVVAYVTVDVDT
+353 GEDIVVAYVTVNVDT
-368 KSFHFEMSETDYPMM
+368 KSFYFEIDEAINYQMM
-383 LKEKSQQ
+383 LEEPSQQ
-390 TIVIGGNSSQLSL
+390 TIVIGGNSSVLSL
-403 NLSKGFYKLSKPFIK
+403 NLSKGFYQLSKPFIR

-441 NPFHRTKASSESFN
+441 NPYHRIKANSGYKFPS
-455 FVEWNEFGQ
+455 WNEFGQ
-464 ITEGHSLYQKRI
+464 ITGGHIVYQKQI
-476 WINKSKSTD
+476 WINKSKSTN
-485 SWGYLYGDYLYEIPD
+485 SWGYLYGEYVNEFPD
-500 LMVVPTVFGTS
+500 LMVVPTAFGTS

-519 EGNAPTWTDMIKI
+519 EGNAPTWTDLIKI
-532 QKITQDAYDALQ
+532 QKITQDAYDALE
-544 TKDDNVLYVI
+544 TKDENVLYVI
-554 TD
+554 TN

>member
-1 MLKDDNVMQYD
+1 MQYD

-53 DASTLESVD
+53 SSTLESVD
-62 VLPTSGVK
+62 VLPTEGVK

-81 EKADG
+81 ERADG

-98 TWTPI
+98 TWTMI

-115 QALADNGTAGVSETD
+115 QTLADNGTAGVSETD
-130 RAAILQDVKNGEM
+130 RAAILRDVKNGEM

-165 RAEVNFGFAV
+165 RAEVNFGFAI

-194 VDDMRND
+194 VDDMKND

-224 VIATDTLP
+224 VVATDTLP
-232 TVENAGDKLYAH
+232 TVENAGDKLYVR
-244 RDEDKNI
+244 RDGNNRI

-256 VFTDEVSQTPLP
+256 VFTDEVSDTPLKM
-268 TNKYFR
+268 NKEYVAIDFGF
-274 AFNIQLA
+274 AYN
-281 DDEWTNYYNGGGNKV
+281 EWTNYYNGGGNKV
-296 SLTINFL
+296 SLTINFP
-303 KLTHPQFNIDFTVA
+303 KFVNPQFNIDFTVV
-317 KDASDNTSIVP
+317 KDASSNTSIVP
-328 SLRNNDNFRLGE
+328 SLRNNENFRLGE
-340 NVNGTYELHNTEV
+340 NVNGTYELHNTEP
-353 GEDMVVAYVTVDVDT
+353 GEDIVVAYVTIDVDAEH
-368 KSFHFEMSETDYPMM
+368 FYFEMSEANYPMQ
-383 LKEKSQQ
+383 LENRAQQ
-390 TIVIGGNSSQLSL
+390 TIVIDGNSSQLSL
-403 NLSKGFYKLSKPFIK
+403 NLSKGITQLSTPIIRE
-418 QAIPYLDTDG
+418 AIPYLDADG
-428 NIIEGGQKLSEKY
+428 NIIEGGQKLSKKY
-441 NPFHRTKASSESFN
+441 NPYHYTKARNRGFN
-455 FVEWNEFGQ
+455 FAEWNQYGQ
-464 ITEGHSLYQKRI
+464 ITGGHSVYQKKI
-476 WINKSKSTD
+476 WINKSTTTNG
-485 SWGYLYGDYLYEIPD
+485 WGYLYGEYVDAFPNS
-500 LMVVPTVFGTS
+500 MVVPTAFGTS

-519 EGNAPTWTDMIKI
+519 EGNAPTWTDLIKI

>member
-1 MLKDDNVMQYD
+1 MQYD

-53 DASTLESVD
+53 DASKLESVD
-62 VLPTSGVK
+62 VLPTEGVK

-98 TWTPI
+98 TWTMI

-115 QALADNGTAGVSETD
+115 QALTDNGTAGVSETD
-130 RAAILQDVKNGEM
+130 RAAILRDVKNGEM

-154 FLAIGTYYTET
+154 FLAIGTYYTDT

-194 VDDMRND
+194 VDDMKND

-213 TRTQEIDGKIG
+213 TRTQDIDDKIG
-224 VIATDTLP
+224 VVATDTLP
-232 TVENAGDKLYAH
+232 TVENAGDKLYVH

-256 VFTDEVSQTPLP
+256 IFTEELSDTPVP
-268 TNKYFR
+268 MYKYFR
-274 AFNIQLA
+274 AINFQLA

-296 SLTINFL
+296 SLTINFP
-303 KLTHPQFNIDFTVA
+303 KFPHPQFNIDFTVV
-317 KDASDNTSIVP
+317 KDASNNTSIVP
-328 SLRNNDNFRLGE
+328 SLRNNENFRLGE
-340 NVNGTYELHNTEV
+340 NVNGTYELHNTEL
-353 GEDMVVAYVTVDVDT
+353 GEDLIVAYVTVNVDT
-368 KSFHFEMSETDYPMM
+368 KSFYFEIDEATNYLME
-383 LKEKSQQ
+383 LKEPSQQ

-403 NLSKGFYKLSKPFIK
+403 NLSKGFYELSKPFIK

-428 NIIEGGQKLSEKY
+428 DIIEKGKKLSEKY
-441 NPFHRTKASSESFN
+441 NPFNKTKMVSGGYYFPR
-455 FVEWNEFGQ
+455 WNQYGQ
-464 ITEGHSLYQKRI
+464 ITGSYGVNQKKI
-476 WINKSKSTD
+476 WINKSKAAYG
-485 SWGYLYGDYLYEIPD
+485 WGYLYGEYVENFPD
-500 LMVVPTVFGTS
+500 LMVVPTAFGTS

-519 EGNAPTWTDMIKI
+519 EGNAPTWTDLIKI
-532 QKITQDAYDALQ
+532 QKITQAAYDALE
-544 TKDDNVLYVI
+544 TKDENVLYVI
-554 TD
+554 TN

>member
-1 MLKDDNVMQYD
+1 MQYD

-53 DASTLESVD
+53 DASKLESVD
-62 VLPTSGVK
+62 VLPTEGVK

-86 FYVATLGGDGSA
+86 FYVATLDSDGSA
-98 TWTPI
+98 TWTMI

-130 RAAILQDVKNGEM
+130 RAAILRDVKNGEM

-154 FLAIGTYYTET
+154 FLAIGTYYTDT
-165 RAEVNFGFAV
+165 RAEVNFGFAI

-181 KYDTSTDIVQFIG
+181 KYDTSTDIVQFIDD
-194 VDDMRND
+194 DDMRND

-213 TRTQEIDGKIG
+213 TRTQDIDDKIG
-224 VIATDTLP
+224 AVVTDTLP
-232 TVENAGDKLYAH
+232 TVENAGDKLYVR
-244 RDEDKNI
+244 RDGNNRI

-256 VFTDEVSQTPLP
+256 VFTEEVSDTPP
-268 TNKYFR
+268 KINKEYVAIDFGF
-274 AFNIQLA
+274 AY
-281 DDEWTNYYNGGGNKV
+281 DEWTNYYNGGGNKV
-296 SLTINFL
+296 SLTINFP
-303 KLTHPQFNIDFTVA
+303 KFTHPQFNIDFTVV
-317 KDASDNTSIVP
+317 KDASNNTSIVP
-328 SLRNNDNFRLGE
+328 SLRNNENFRLGE
-340 NVNGTYELHNTEV
+340 NVNGTYELHNTEP
-353 GEDMVVAYVTVDVDT
+353 GEDIVVAYVTVNVDT
-368 KSFHFEMSETDYPMM
+368 KSFYFEISEANYLMTLEEP
-383 LKEKSQQ
+383 SQQ

-428 NIIEGGQKLSEKY
+428 NIIERGKKLSEKY
-441 NPFHRTKASSESFN
+441 NPYHYTKARNGGFN
-455 FVEWNEFGQ
+455 FAEWNQYGQ
-464 ITEGHSLYQKRI
+464 ITGGHSVYQKKI
-476 WINKSKSTD
+476 WINKSITTNG
-485 SWGYLYGDYLYEIPD
+485 WGYLYGEYVDEFPY
-500 LMVVPTVFGTS
+500 LMVVPTAFGTS

-519 EGNAPTWTDMIKI
+519 EGNAPTWTDLIKI

>member
-1 MLKDDNVMQYD
+1 MQYD

-39 ALEILNRMGSAGGG
+39 ALEILNRMGSTGGG
-53 DASTLESVD
+53 DVSKLESVD
-62 VLPTSGVK
+62 AFPTEGVK

-86 FYVATLGGDGSA
+86 FYVATLGGDGSV
-98 TWTPI
+98 TWTMV

-130 RAAILQDVKNGEM
+130 RAAILRDVKNGEM

-154 FLAIGTYYTET
+154 FLAIGTYYTDT

-194 VDDMRND
+194 VDDMKND

-213 TRTQEIDGKIG
+213 TRTQEINDKIE

-256 VFTDEVSQTPLP
+256 IFTEEHSQTPLP
-268 TNKYFR
+268 TYKYFR
-274 AFNIQLA
+274 GLNIQLA

-296 SLTINFL
+296 SLTIDFL
-303 KLTHPQFNIDFTVA
+303 KFTHPQFNIDFTVV
-317 KDASDNTSIVP
+317 KDASNNTSIVP
-328 SLRNNDNFRLGE
+328 SLRNNENFRLGE
-340 NVNGTYELHNTEV
+340 NVNGTYELHNTEL
-353 GEDMVVAYVTVDVDT
+353 GEDIVVAYVTVNVDT
-368 KSFHFEMSETDYPMM
+368 KSFYFEIDEAINYQMM
-383 LKEKSQQ
+383 LKEPSQQ
-390 TIVIGGNSSQLSL
+390 TIVIGGNSSELSL
-403 NLSKGFYKLSKPFIK
+403 NLSKGFYQLSKPFIK

-428 NIIEGGQKLSEKY
+428 NIIEGGRKLSEKY
-441 NPFHRTKASSESFN
+441 NPYNETKAHTSPHPSGYIYLPYWNDRGQIIDEYTRGKTYFTLNNSLYTLISGSGSNANFKIFAPSES
-455 FVEWNEFGQ
+455 
-464 ITEGHSLYQKRI
+464 
-476 WINKSKSTD
+476 
-485 SWGYLYGDYLYEIPD
+485 
-500 LMVVPTVFGTS
+500 GTA
-511 GQVLQSAG
+511 GQVLQSN
-519 EGNAPTWTDMIKI
+519 GNAAPTWTDLIKI
-532 QKITQDAYDALQ
+532 QKITQDAYDALE
-544 TKDDNVLYVI
+544 TKDENVLYVI

>member
-1 MLKDDNVMQYD
+1 MQYD

-53 DASTLESVD
+53 SSTLESVD
-62 VLPTSGVK
+62 VLPTEGVK

-81 EKADG
+81 ERADG

-98 TWTPI
+98 TWTMI

-115 QALADNGTAGVSETD
+115 QTLADNGTAGVSETD
-130 RAAILQDVKNGEM
+130 RAAILRDVKNGEM

-165 RAEVNFGFAV
+165 RAEVNFGFAI

-194 VDDMRND
+194 VDDMKND

-224 VIATDTLP
+224 VVATDTLP
-232 TVENAGDKLYAH
+232 TVENAGDKLYVR
-244 RDEDKNI
+244 RDGNNRI

-256 VFTDEVSQTPLP
+256 VFTDEVSDTPLKM
-268 TNKYFR
+268 NKEYVAIDFGF
-274 AFNIQLA
+274 AYN
-281 DDEWTNYYNGGGNKV
+281 EWTNYYNGGGNKV
-296 SLTINFL
+296 SLTINFP
-303 KLTHPQFNIDFTVA
+303 KFVNPQFNIDFTVV
-317 KDASDNTSIVP
+317 KDASSNTSIVP
-328 SLRNNDNFRLGE
+328 SLRNNENFRLGE
-340 NVNGTYELHNTEV
+340 NVNGTYELHNTEP
-353 GEDMVVAYVTVDVDT
+353 GEDIVVAYVTIDVDAEH
-368 KSFHFEMSETDYPMM
+368 FYFEMSEANYPMQ
-383 LKEKSQQ
+383 LENRAQQ
-390 TIVIGGNSSQLSL
+390 TIVIDGNSSQLSL
-403 NLSKGFYKLSKPFIK
+403 NLSKGITQLSTPIIRE
-418 QAIPYLDTDG
+418 AIPYLDADG
-428 NIIEGGQKLSEKY
+428 NIIEGGQKLSKKY
-441 NPFHRTKASSESFN
+441 NPYHYTKARNGGFN
-455 FVEWNEFGQ
+455 FAEWNQYGQ
-464 ITEGHSLYQKRI
+464 ITGGHSVYQKKI
-476 WINKSKSTD
+476 WINKSTTTNG
-485 SWGYLYGDYLYEIPD
+485 WGYLYGEYVDAFPNS
-500 LMVVPTVFGTS
+500 MVVPTAFGTS

-519 EGNAPTWTDMIKI
+519 EGNAPTWTDLIKI

>member
-1 MLKDDNVMQYD
+1 MQYD
-12 SLFSVSKAIAEKM
+12 SLFSVAKAIAEKM

-53 DASTLESVD
+53 DASKLESVD
-62 VLPTSGVK
+62 VLPTEGVK

-98 TWTPI
+98 TWTMI

-115 QALADNGTAGVSETD
+115 QTLADNGTAGVSETD

-224 VIATDTLP
+224 VIATDVLP

-256 VFTDEVSQTPLP
+256 IFTEERSQTPVP
-268 TNKYFR
+268 MYKYFR
-274 AFNIQLA
+274 GLNIQLA

-296 SLTINFL
+296 SLTINFP
-303 KLTHPQFNIDFTVA
+303 KFTHPQFNIDFTVV
-317 KDASDNTSIVP
+317 KDASNNTSIVP
-328 SLRNNDNFRLGE
+328 SLRNNEYFRLGE
-340 NVNGTYELHNTEV
+340 NVNGTYELHNTEP
-353 GEDMVVAYVTVDVDT
+353 GEDIVVAYVTVNVDT
-368 KSFHFEMSETDYPMM
+368 KSFYFEIDEAINYQMM
-383 LKEKSQQ
+383 LEEPSQQ

-403 NLSKGFYKLSKPFIK
+403 NLSKGFYQLSKPFIK

-441 NPFHRTKASSESFN
+441 SPYHQTKANNSGFN
-455 FVEWNEFGQ
+455 FAEWNQYGQ
-464 ITEGHSLYQKRI
+464 ITGGHRVNQKKI
-476 WINKSKSTD
+476 WINKSKSTN
-485 SWGYLYGDYLYEIPD
+485 SWGYLYGEYVNEFPD
-500 LMVVPTVFGTS
+500 LMVVPTAFGTS

>member
-1 MLKDDNVMQYD
+1 MQYD
-12 SLFSVSKAIAEKM
+12 SLFSVAKAIAEKM

-39 ALEILNRMGSAGGG
+39 ALEILNRMGSAVGG
-53 DASTLESVD
+53 DASKLESVD
-62 VLPTSGVK
+62 VLPTEGVK

-98 TWTPI
+98 TWTMI

-181 KYDTSTDIVQFIG
+181 KYDTSTDIVQFIDD
-194 VDDMRND
+194 DDMRND

-224 VIATDTLP
+224 VVATDTLP

-256 VFTDEVSQTPLP
+256 IFTEEHSQTPVPMYKL
-268 TNKYFR
+268 FR
-274 AFNIQLA
+274 GLNIQLA

-296 SLTINFL
+296 SLTINFP
-303 KLTHPQFNIDFTVA
+303 KFTHPQFNIDFTVV
-317 KDASDNTSIVP
+317 KDASNNTSIVP
-328 SLRNNDNFRLGE
+328 SLRNNENFRLGE
-340 NVNGTYELHNTEV
+340 NVNGTYELHNTEL
-353 GEDMVVAYVTVDVDT
+353 GEDIVVAYVTVNVDT
-368 KSFHFEMSETDYPMM
+368 KSFYFEIDEATNYLMELEEP
-383 LKEKSQQ
+383 SQQ

-403 NLSKGFYKLSKPFIK
+403 NLSKGFYQLSKPFIK

-441 NPFHRTKASSESFN
+441 SPYHQTKAVVDGYYFPR
-455 FVEWNEFGQ
+455 WNQYGQ
-464 ITEGHSLYQKRI
+464 ITGSYDVNQKKI
-476 WINKSKSTD
+476 WINKSKSTND
-485 SWGYLYGDYLYEIPD
+485 WGYLYVRYANEFPD
-500 LMVVPTVFGTS
+500 LMVVPTAFGTS

-519 EGNAPTWTDMIKI
+519 EGNAPTWTDLIKI

>member
-1 MLKDDNVMQYD
+1 MQYD

-53 DASTLESVD
+53 DASKLESVD
-62 VLPTSGVK
+62 VLPTEGVK

-98 TWTPI
+98 TWTMV

-130 RAAILQDVKNGEM
+130 RAAILRDVKNGEM

-154 FLAIGTYYTET
+154 FLAIGTYYTDT

-194 VDDMRND
+194 VDDMKND

-232 TVENAGDKLYAH
+232 TVENAGNRLFLKTDNDGYNK
-244 RDEDKNI
+244 I
-251 KLYGK
+251 YGK
-256 VFTDEVSQTPLP
+256 IHTDRVVDKP
-268 TNKYFR
+268 
-274 AFNIQLA
+274 IQYK
-281 DDEWTNYYNGGGNKV
+281 TNYYEATLNITDADWEKITQGNLLRV
-296 SLTINFL
+296 DI
-303 KLTHPQFNIDFTVA
+303 
-317 KDASDNTSIVP
+317 IVP
-328 SLRNNDNFRLGE
+328 SPSQNTECAFEFDFKESLNIHISDKYTYFFYIATYSDREDYDIMYKSDNSVFCKILINNDSHSIVIKSKTRDTNPFY
-340 NVNGTYELHNTEV
+340 VS
-353 GEDMVVAYVTVDVDT
+353 YVTIQGKNFNIT
-368 KSFHFEMSETDYPMM
+368 QSEGVIEYGGDSV
-383 LKEKSQQ
+383 SQ
-390 TIVIGGNSSQLSL
+390 
-403 NLSKGFYKLSKPFIK
+403 YM
-418 QAIPYLDTDG
+418 PYQDKDG
-428 NIIEGGQKLSEKY
+428 NIIEQGKKLSEKY
-441 NPFHRTKASSESFN
+441 NPYHTTKTNGKGFN
-455 FVEWNEFGQ
+455 FAEWNQYGQ
-464 ITEGHSLYQKRI
+464 ITGGHSVYQKQI
-476 WINKSKSTD
+476 WINKSKSTN
-485 SWGYLYGDYLYEIPD
+485 SWGYLYGEYVNKFPD
-500 LMVVPTVFGTS
+500 LMVVPTAFGTS

-519 EGNAPTWTDMIKI
+519 EGNVPTWTNMIKI

>member
-1 MLKDDNVMQYD
+1 MQYD

-62 VLPTSGVK
+62 VLPTEGVK

-98 TWTPI
+98 TWTMV

-115 QALADNGTAGVSETD
+115 QTLADNGTAGVSETD

-181 KYDTSTDIVQFIG
+181 KYDTSTDIVQFIDD
-194 VDDMRND
+194 DDMRND

-224 VIATDTLP
+224 VVATDTLP

-256 VFTDEVSQTPLP
+256 VFTEEESQTPVP
-268 TNKYFR
+268 MYKQFR
-274 AFNIQLA
+274 GLNIQLA

-296 SLTINFL
+296 SLTIDFPKFVN
-303 KLTHPQFNIDFTVA
+303 PQFNIDFTVV
-317 KDASDNTSIVP
+317 KDASNNTSIVP
-328 SLRNNDNFRLGE
+328 SLRNNENFRLGE
-340 NVNGTYELHNTEV
+340 NVNGTYELHNTEP
-353 GEDMVVAYVTVDVDT
+353 GEDIVVAYVTVNVDT
-368 KSFHFEMSETDYPMM
+368 KSFYFEIDEATNYLMELEQP
-383 LKEKSQQ
+383 SQQ

-403 NLSKGFYKLSKPFIK
+403 NLSKGIYKLSKPFIR

-441 NPFHRTKASSESFN
+441 NPFNKTKAVVDGYYFPR
-455 FVEWNEFGQ
+455 WNQYGQ
-464 ITEGHSLYQKRI
+464 ITGSYDVNQKKI
-476 WINKSKSTD
+476 WINKSKSTNN
-485 SWGYLYGDYLYEIPD
+485 WGYLYVRYANEFPD
-500 LMVVPTVFGTS
+500 LMVVPTAFGTS

-519 EGNAPTWTDMIKI
+519 EGNAPTWTNMIKI
-532 QKITQDAYDALQ
+532 QKITQDAYDALE

-554 TD
+554 TN